1 MENITYN
8 LVLDEAVMTLA
19 ENLNVVP
26 SGSQIHVNGYAF
38 TDSEYEG
45 RPFKIAYLSTE
56 YGLLYTGKKAC
67 VDKILAAAK
76 LTPNSPL
83 EFTVMYRKTPFGVV
97 PALLYK
103 PGTPTVTNPDSI
115 YNG

>member
-1 MENITYN
+1 MENYN
-8 LVLDEAVMTLA
+8 LILSEDVMTLA

-38 TDSEYEG
+38 ADSEYEG
-45 RPFKIAYLSTE
+45 KAYKIAYLSTE

-67 VDKILAAAK
+67 VEKIMAAAK
-76 LTPNSPL
+76 LNPNSPL

-103 PGTPTVTNPDSI
+103 PSITVTYTDTDSI
-115 YNG
+115 HNG

>member
-1 MENITYN
+1 MENINYN
-8 LVLDEAVMTLA
+8 LTLNEDVMTLA

-26 SGSQIHVNGYAF
+26 SGSKIHVDGYAF
-38 TDSEYEG
+38 AESEYEG
-45 RPFKIAYLSTE
+45 KAYTIAYLSTE

-76 LTPNSPL
+76 LNPNSPL
-83 EFTVMYRKTPFGVV
+83 DFMVMYRKTPFGVV

-103 PGTPTVTNPDSI
+103 PSITYVDTDSI
-115 YNG
+115 HNG